1 MISNARHSDHK
12 NSPEDQLSEGK
23 ANVSFPVIDA
33 EHSKIVTGLEHMYD
47 SAIISID
54 SNGRLKYFTQ
64 NTITLFQLKPSLIHA
79 GLNIKTML
87 TYLAR
92 RGDFGLGDAT
102 ALAAIAAQALY
113 PVSHEDNNIAQTYL
127 TMPSGAILRV
137 MRRSHEDGTVTL
149 AAYDVSEQRRKE
161 NMLEMALNI
170 GFAGYLTFDLLKS
183 SCHVESRYLKKLL
196 TAEETHSLEETGPS
210 SLFHSDDLIRSKQM
224 WETVRDTGEKEEG
237 TLRIVTKNHGVRWLK
252 FVLIPESEAPNANRI
267 IAFFNDV
274 TDVLR
279 QQENLRKAKRLAE
292 ESLSS
297 KENFL
302 ARMSHEIRTP
312 MNAVIGMSDA
322 LIHHNPDPTV
332 TPQLELIQK
341 SAGNILR
348 LLDETLTHSRLDND
362 GFSLDPNMSS
372 PAEVVGDV
380 CALWEQQALKNNS
393 TIRCV
398 IKETVPDEVY
408 FDKFRYEQCA
418 NNLLSNAVKF
428 THGGMID
435 VMLTCVEKDG
445 GGPHLVLAVKDTGIG
460 MTKEQ
465 QSRIFDAYKQ
475 ADETISSRFGGTGL
489 GMNITKQII
498 ERMGGTISVR
508 SQIGS
513 GSMFAM
519 SVPIT
524 SESLESEE
532 AFQDAVIQ
540 SQGQVDDKQTVQIAT
555 EIEQPP
561 IDIIESKQEKSIE
574 PEGITSSTNLIDHM
588 LTDAKP
594 EVTAYSELRILV
606 VDDNPTNH
614 LVLKS
619 LLGSIVSEIMI
630 ANNGTEALD
639 ILDTIPVDIVL
650 MDIHMPIMDGI
661 ECTLAIRGSDKP
673 WRDVTIIA
681 LTADPQY
688 QQKKL
693 CKNIGMDEAL
703 GKPVRLTEIL
713 EAIDTVRS
721 DNDSPPKVESNL
733 AM

>member
-1 MISNARHSDHK
+1 
-12 NSPEDQLSEGK
+12 
-23 ANVSFPVIDA
+23 
-33 EHSKIVTGLEHMYD
+33 
-47 SAIISID
+47 
-54 SNGRLKYFTQ
+54 
-64 NTITLFQLKPSLIHA
+64 
-79 GLNIKTML
+79 
-87 TYLAR
+87 
-92 RGDFGLGDAT
+92 
-102 ALAAIAAQALY
+102 
-113 PVSHEDNNIAQTYL
+113 
-127 TMPSGAILRV
+127 
-137 MRRSHEDGTVTL
+137 
-149 AAYDVSEQRRKE
+149 
-161 NMLEMALNI
+161 
-170 GFAGYLTFDLLKS
+170 
-183 SCHVESRYLKKLL
+183 
-196 TAEETHSLEETGPS
+196 
-210 SLFHSDDLIRSKQM
+210 
-224 WETVRDTGEKEEG
+224 
-237 TLRIVTKNHGVRWLK
+237 
-252 FVLIPESEAPNANRI
+252 
-267 IAFFNDV
+267 
-274 TDVLR
+274 
-279 QQENLRKAKRLAE
+279 
-292 ESLSS
+292 
-297 KENFL
+297 
-302 ARMSHEIRTP
+302 
-312 MNAVIGMSDA
+312 
-322 LIHHNPDPTV
+322 
-332 TPQLELIQK
+332 
-341 SAGNILR
+341 
-348 LLDETLTHSRLDND
+348 
-362 GFSLDPNMSS
+362 
-372 PAEVVGDV
+372 
-380 CALWEQQALKNNS
+380 
-393 TIRCV
+393 
-398 IKETVPDEVY
+398 
-408 FDKFRYEQCA
+408 
-418 NNLLSNAVKF
+418 
-428 THGGMID
+428 
-435 VMLTCVEKDG
+435 
-445 GGPHLVLAVKDTGIG
+445 
-460 MTKEQ
+460 
-465 QSRIFDAYKQ
+465 
-475 ADETISSRFGGTGL
+475 
-489 GMNITKQII
+489 MNITKQII

>member
-1 MISNARHSDHK
+1 
-12 NSPEDQLSEGK
+12 
-23 ANVSFPVIDA
+23 
-33 EHSKIVTGLEHMYD
+33 
-47 SAIISID
+47 
-54 SNGRLKYFTQ
+54 
-64 NTITLFQLKPSLIHA
+64 
-79 GLNIKTML
+79 
-87 TYLAR
+87 
-92 RGDFGLGDAT
+92 
-102 ALAAIAAQALY
+102 
-113 PVSHEDNNIAQTYL
+113 
-127 TMPSGAILRV
+127 
-137 MRRSHEDGTVTL
+137 
-149 AAYDVSEQRRKE
+149 
-161 NMLEMALNI
+161 
-170 GFAGYLTFDLLKS
+170 
-183 SCHVESRYLKKLL
+183 
-196 TAEETHSLEETGPS
+196 
-210 SLFHSDDLIRSKQM
+210 
-224 WETVRDTGEKEEG
+224 
-237 TLRIVTKNHGVRWLK
+237 
-252 FVLIPESEAPNANRI
+252 
-267 IAFFNDV
+267 
-274 TDVLR
+274 
-279 QQENLRKAKRLAE
+279 
-292 ESLSS
+292 
-297 KENFL
+297 
-302 ARMSHEIRTP
+302 
-312 MNAVIGMSDA
+312 
-322 LIHHNPDPTV
+322 
-332 TPQLELIQK
+332 
-341 SAGNILR
+341 
-348 LLDETLTHSRLDND
+348 
-362 GFSLDPNMSS
+362 
-372 PAEVVGDV
+372 
-380 CALWEQQALKNNS
+380 
-393 TIRCV
+393 
-398 IKETVPDEVY
+398 
-408 FDKFRYEQCA
+408 
-418 NNLLSNAVKF
+418 
-428 THGGMID
+428 
-435 VMLTCVEKDG
+435 
-445 GGPHLVLAVKDTGIG
+445 
-460 MTKEQ
+460 
-465 QSRIFDAYKQ
+465 
-475 ADETISSRFGGTGL
+475 
-489 GMNITKQII
+489 
-498 ERMGGTISVR
+498 MGGTISVR

>member
-1 MISNARHSDHK
+1 
-12 NSPEDQLSEGK
+12 
-23 ANVSFPVIDA
+23 
-33 EHSKIVTGLEHMYD
+33 
-47 SAIISID
+47 
-54 SNGRLKYFTQ
+54 
-64 NTITLFQLKPSLIHA
+64 
-79 GLNIKTML
+79 
-87 TYLAR
+87 
-92 RGDFGLGDAT
+92 
-102 ALAAIAAQALY
+102 
-113 PVSHEDNNIAQTYL
+113 
-127 TMPSGAILRV
+127 
-137 MRRSHEDGTVTL
+137 
-149 AAYDVSEQRRKE
+149 
-161 NMLEMALNI
+161 
-170 GFAGYLTFDLLKS
+170 
-183 SCHVESRYLKKLL
+183 
-196 TAEETHSLEETGPS
+196 
-210 SLFHSDDLIRSKQM
+210 M